1 MKKPVPNLNES
12 PFGFDEFFF
21 STTNKRGVIRFGNDV
36 FIRVSDYPKEQMLG
50 APHSLIRHPDMP
62 RAVFKLFWDMLKSDK
77 AIGAYVKNLAGNGS
91 YYWVFA
97 FAFPIEDGYLSIRFK
112 PSSAIFQI
120 VQTIYAEVRSFEQE
134 NESVEDSERLLLE
147 KIKQHGFKDYEE
159 FMVKATLAELN
170 SRVLQVNKKIGQ
182 NELIQGS
189 GQLQQI
195 AETTNSTL
203 SRLNDIFEK
212 VSGFQKSNNVLVET
226 MDCLDKEFLNLKFI
240 SVNMTIAAAKFG
252 NVASSLGVVSKEFS
266 ALSGQIESNLSGL
279 TSFVQNLVG
288 VIQQCS
294 FRASALNSQM
304 LMVDFFV
311 KESILKMQ
319 KSENAFSEMA
329 SNQKDFSGLFK
340 DYSIGLQTEVS
351 LLTKYLVE
359 IETAMRDVSKF
370 ITGLEVIKQIGAV
383 ESARVDEVKQ
393 AFIHYLEQM
402 DRFIQLLRNAT
413 TSITR
418 ETQSLEANSLLIA
431 STVELVSG
439 SVNAIFELA
448 AKFGE
453 SNNDTLAA

>member
-1 MKKPVPNLNES
+1 MKKPVPNQNES

-21 STTNKRGVIRFGNDV
+21 STTNQRGVIRYGNDV

-50 APHSLIRHPDMP
+50 APHSIIRHPDMP
-62 RAVFKLFWDMLKSDK
+62 RAVFKIFWDMLKSDK
-77 AIGAYVKNLAGNGS
+77 AIGAYVKNLSGNGS

-112 PSSAIFQI
+112 PSSDIFQV
-120 VQTIYAEVRSFEQE
+120 VQKIYSEVQSFEQE
-134 NESVEDSERLLLE
+134 HDSLEDSEHLLLK
-147 KIKQHGFKDYEE
+147 KIKEHGFKDYEE
-159 FMVKATLAELN
+159 FMVKATMAELN
-170 SRVLQVNKKIGQ
+170 SRTLQVSKNVIKEESTK
-182 NELIQGS
+182 GS
-189 GQLQQI
+189 GEFQQI

-226 MDCLDKEFLNLKFI
+226 IDFLDKEFLNLKFI

-252 NVASSLGVVSKEFS
+252 TVATSLGVVSKEFS
-266 ALSGQIESNLSGL
+266 ALSGQIEKNLSGL
-279 TSFVQNLVG
+279 TSFAQNLVEA
-288 VIQQCS
+288 IQQCS

-319 KSENAFSEMA
+319 TTDNAFAEMA
-329 SNQKDFSGLFK
+329 ANQKDFASLFK
-340 DYSIGLQTEVS
+340 DYSVALQKEVS
-351 LLTKYLVE
+351 SLSKHLAE
-359 IETAMRDVSKF
+359 IEMAMGDVAKF
-370 ITGLEVIKQIGAV
+370 ITGLEVIRQIGAV

-413 TSITR
+413 TSISR
-418 ETQSLEANSLLIA
+418 ETQSLKANSLLIV
-431 STVELVSG
+431 SNVEIVSG
-439 SVNAIFELA
+439 SVNMIFDLA
-448 AKFGE
+448 SKFDS
-453 SNNDTLAA
+453 SNSERLAG